1 MALSPMMEHYLSVK
15 EKYKDCV
22 LFYRLGDFYEMFF
35 DDAVRVSKLLDL
47 TLTGRDCGLK
57 ERAPMCGIPYH
68 AADGYIAKLVG
79 MGERVAICEQLTDP
93 AASKGMVERDV
104 VRVVSAGT
112 VIEENQL
119 DEKKNNYI
127 ACAYQGEK
135 GFALSWADITTGE
148 LCAREFPSREGLISA
163 LLNLSVSEV
172 ICNEAMLFSAKED
185 VEASRGALPAFS
197 CYLPWAF
204 ERAAAE
210 RSVCSQLGAQNTEA
224 LGLGGKDGAV
234 RAAGALLEYLRE
246 TQKHALKNMT
256 RLRIAEAG
264 EYMSLDANAVRN
276 LEILKNNAEGKRYGS
291 LLWLLD
297 KTKTGMGARKLV
309 SMLSA
314 PLLDRARI
322 EARLDAVEEL
332 YKSTV
337 VRMGIADTLGGMRDI
352 ERLTGRVSNGNLQPR
367 DCLALSASLSLVPNL
382 KFQLT
387 GFSSALLADIAADL
401 ADPKEICALLDRA
414 VSPEA
419 STLREGGYIRRG
431 YNEQLDELRA
441 VKDNGK
447 SLVLEL
453 ETRERERTGIRN
465 LKVGFNRVF
474 GYYIEVTNS
483 FRDKVPYSYS
493 PRQTLANCVRYTTD
507 ELKQLESKILGST
520 DAAARLEEHLFTE
533 IAEVLARNIPVFQRI
548 AGAVALL
555 DCLVSFAAVAIE
567 KKYCRPEL
575 AEDGALEIE
584 EGRHPVVE
592 AIAKDRFVPNG
603 CRLDNGEDRTMI
615 ITGPNMAG
623 KSTYLRQVALIT
635 FMAHVGCFVPAKRA
649 RVPLTDRI
657 FTRIG
662 ASDNLILD
670 RSTFM
675 VEMTEVAN
683 ILRNVTQKSL
693 LILDE
698 VGRGTSTFD
707 GLSIAWAVI
716 EYLTEKVRAKTL
728 FATHYHELTELEGKL
743 EGVKNY
749 KINVREIG
757 GSIVFLRKI
766 VRGGASR
773 SFGVEVASLA
783 GVPEEVTS
791 RAKVILKDLERGE
804 KRRLA
809 QNENGQDGQG
819 DPAPAAEKM
828 QEEAQEETL
837 REALGGIDVNALTPM
852 QALAFLAQLK
862 EKLK

>member
-1 MALSPMMEHYLSVK
+1 MALSPMMEHYLSMK

-57 ERAPMCGIPYH
+57 ERAPMCGIPFH
-68 AADGYIAKLVG
+68 AADAYIAKLVS
-79 MGERVAICEQLTDP
+79 MGERVAICEQLTEP
-93 AASKGMVERDV
+93 TAGKGMVERDV
-104 VRVVSAGT
+104 IRVVSAGT

-127 ACAYQGEK
+127 ACAYKSGAAY
-135 GFALSWADITTGE
+135 ALAWADITTGE
-148 LCAREFPSREGLISA
+148 LCAEELSGRENVISA
-163 LLNLSVSEV
+163 LVNLAVAEV
-172 ICNEAMLFSAKED
+172 ICNEEMLFDAKED

-204 ERAAAE
+204 EKAAAE
-210 RSVCSQLGAQNTEA
+210 RSVCEQLGAASLEA
-224 LGLGGKDGAV
+224 LGLDGKDGAV

-246 TQKHALKNMT
+246 TQKHALKNMNAI
-256 RLRIAEAG
+256 RVVDAG
-264 EYMSLDANAVRN
+264 RNMTLDANAVRN

-297 KTKTGMGARKLV
+297 HTKTGMGARKLV
-309 SMLSA
+309 AMLSA
-314 PLLDRARI
+314 PLADKAEI
-322 EARLDAVEEL
+322 ERRLDAVDEL
-332 YKSTV
+332 FKGTV
-337 VRMGIADTLGGMRDI
+337 VRMGIADMLGGVRDI

-367 DCLALSASLSLVPNL
+367 DCLALSSSLAAVPNL
-382 KFQLT
+382 KFQLI
-387 GFSSALLADIAADL
+387 GFSSSLLREIADDL
-401 ADPKEICALLDRA
+401 VDTKEICDLLDRA
-414 VSPEA
+414 ISPDA
-419 STLREGGYIRRG
+419 TTLKEGNYIRRG
-431 YNEQLDELRA
+431 YSEQLDELRA

-483 FRDKVPYSYS
+483 FKDKVPYSYV
-493 PRQTLANCVRYTTD
+493 PRQTLANCVRYTTE
-507 ELKQLESKILGST
+507 ELKDLEGKILGST
-520 DAAARLEEHLFTE
+520 DAASRLEEHLFGE
-533 IAEVLARNIPVFQRI
+533 LMEVLSRNIPVFQRI
-548 AGAVALL
+548 AGAIALL
-555 DCLVSFAAVAIE
+555 DCLVSFASVAKE
-567 KKYCRPEL
+567 NKYCRPEI
-575 AEDGALEIE
+575 AEGGALEIE

-592 AIAKDRFVPNG
+592 AISKDRFVPND
-603 CRLDNGEDRTMI
+603 CRLDNGDDRTMI

-649 RVPLTDRI
+649 RVPLCDRI

-683 ILRNVTQKSL
+683 ILRNATERSL

-707 GLSIAWAVI
+707 GLSIAWSVI
-716 EYLTEKVRAKTL
+716 EYLTNNVRAKTL

-791 RAKVILKDLERGE
+791 RAKVILKELERGE
-804 KRRLA
+804 KRR
-809 QNENGQDGQG
+809 
-819 DPAPAAEKM
+819 EKLPEPTEEP
-828 QEEAQEETL
+828 QETEEFSL
-837 REALGGIDVNALTPM
+837 REELRGIDVNTLTPM
-852 QALAFLAQLK
+852 QALALLAELK
-862 EKLK
+862 EKAQ

>member
-1 MALSPMMEHYLSVK
+1 MALSPMMEHYLSMK

-57 ERAPMCGIPYH
+57 ERAPMCGIPFH
-68 AADGYIAKLVG
+68 AADAYIAKLVS
-79 MGERVAICEQLTDP
+79 MGERVAICEQLTEP
-93 AASKGMVERDV
+93 TAGKGMVERDV
-104 VRVVSAGT
+104 IRVVSAGT

-127 ACAYQGEK
+127 ACAYKSGAAY
-135 GFALSWADITTGE
+135 ALAWADITTGE
-148 LCAREFPSREGLISA
+148 LCAEELSGRENVISA
-163 LLNLSVSEV
+163 LVNLAVAEV
-172 ICNEAMLFSAKED
+172 ICNEEMLFDAKED

-204 ERAAAE
+204 EKAAAE
-210 RSVCSQLGAQNTEA
+210 RSVCEQLGAASLEA

-246 TQKHALKNMT
+246 TQKHALKNMNAI
-256 RLRIAEAG
+256 RVVDAG
-264 EYMSLDANAVRN
+264 RNMTLDANAVRN

-297 KTKTGMGARKLV
+297 HTKTGMGARKLV
-309 SMLSA
+309 AMLYA
-314 PLLDRARI
+314 PLADKAEI
-322 EARLDAVEEL
+322 ERRLDAVDEL
-332 YKSTV
+332 FKGTV
-337 VRMGIADTLGGMRDI
+337 VRMGIADMLGGVRDI

-367 DCLALSASLSLVPNL
+367 DCIALSSSLAAVPNL
-382 KFQLT
+382 KFQLI
-387 GFSSALLADIAADL
+387 GFSSSLLCEIAGDL
-401 ADPKEICALLDRA
+401 VDTKEICDLLDRA
-414 VSPEA
+414 ISPDA
-419 STLREGGYIRRG
+419 TTLKEGNYIRRG
-431 YNEQLDELRA
+431 YSEQLDELRA

-483 FRDKVPYSYS
+483 FKDKVPYSYV
-493 PRQTLANCVRYTTD
+493 PRQTLANCVRYTTE
-507 ELKQLESKILGST
+507 ELKDLEGKILGST
-520 DAAARLEEHLFTE
+520 DAASRLEEHLFGE
-533 IAEVLARNIPVFQRI
+533 LMEVLSRNIPVFQRI
-548 AGAVALL
+548 AGAIALL
-555 DCLVSFAAVAIE
+555 DCLVSFASVAKE
-567 KKYCRPEL
+567 NKYCRPEI
-575 AEDGALEIE
+575 AESGALEIE

-592 AIAKDRFVPNG
+592 AISKDRFVPND
-603 CRLDNGEDRTMI
+603 CRLDNGDDRTMI

-649 RVPLTDRI
+649 RVPLCDRI

-683 ILRNVTQKSL
+683 ILRNATERSL

-707 GLSIAWAVI
+707 GLSIAWSVI
-716 EYLTEKVRAKTL
+716 EYLTNNVRAKTL

-791 RAKVILKDLERGE
+791 RAKVILKELERGE
-804 KRRLA
+804 KRR
-809 QNENGQDGQG
+809 
-819 DPAPAAEKM
+819 EKLPEPTEEP
-828 QEEAQEETL
+828 QETEEFSFREEL
-837 REALGGIDVNALTPM
+837 RGIDVNTLTPM
-852 QALAFLAQLK
+852 QALALLAELK
-862 EKLK
+862 EKAQ

>member
-1 MALSPMMEHYLSVK
+1 MALSPMMEHYLSMK

-57 ERAPMCGIPYH
+57 ERAPMCGIPFH
-68 AADGYIAKLVG
+68 AADAYIAKLVS
-79 MGERVAICEQLTDP
+79 MGERVAICEQLTEP
-93 AASKGMVERDV
+93 TAGKGMVERDV
-104 VRVVSAGT
+104 IRVVSAGT

-127 ACAYQGEK
+127 ACAYKSGAAY
-135 GFALSWADITTGE
+135 ALAWADITTGE
-148 LCAREFPSREGLISA
+148 LCAEELSGRENVISA
-163 LLNLSVSEV
+163 LVNLAVAEV
-172 ICNEAMLFSAKED
+172 ICNEEMLFDAKED

-210 RSVCSQLGAQNTEA
+210 RSVCEQLGAASLEA
-224 LGLGGKDGAV
+224 LGLDGKDGAV

-246 TQKHALKNMT
+246 TQKHALKNMNAI
-256 RLRIAEAG
+256 RVVDAG
-264 EYMSLDANAVRN
+264 RNMTLDANAVRN

-297 KTKTGMGARKLV
+297 HTKTGMGARKLV
-309 SMLSA
+309 AMLSA
-314 PLLDRARI
+314 PLADKAEI
-322 EARLDAVEEL
+322 ERRLDAVDEL
-332 YKSTV
+332 FKGTV
-337 VRMGIADTLGGMRDI
+337 VRMGIADMLGGVRDI

-367 DCLALSASLSLVPNL
+367 DCLALSSSLAAVPNL
-382 KFQLT
+382 KFQLI
-387 GFSSALLADIAADL
+387 GFTSSLLCEIAGDL
-401 ADPKEICALLDRA
+401 VDTKEICDLLDRA
-414 VSPEA
+414 ISPDA
-419 STLREGGYIRRG
+419 TTLKEGNYIRRG
-431 YNEQLDELRA
+431 YSEQLDELRA

-483 FRDKVPYSYS
+483 FKDKVPYSYV
-493 PRQTLANCVRYTTD
+493 PRQTLANCVRYTTE
-507 ELKQLESKILGST
+507 ELKDLEGKILGST
-520 DAAARLEEHLFTE
+520 DAASRLEEHLFGE
-533 IAEVLARNIPVFQRI
+533 LMEVLSRNIPVFQRI
-548 AGAVALL
+548 AGAIALL
-555 DCLVSFAAVAIE
+555 DCLVSFASVAKE
-567 KKYCRPEL
+567 NKYCRPEI
-575 AEDGALEIE
+575 AEGGALEIE

-592 AIAKDRFVPNG
+592 AISKDRFVPND
-603 CRLDNGEDRTMI
+603 CRLDNGDDRTMI

-649 RVPLTDRI
+649 RVPLCDRI

-683 ILRNVTQKSL
+683 ILRNATERSL

-707 GLSIAWAVI
+707 GLSIAWSVI
-716 EYLTEKVRAKTL
+716 EYLTNNVRAKTL

-791 RAKVILKDLERGE
+791 RAKVILKELERGE
-804 KRRLA
+804 KRR
-809 QNENGQDGQG
+809 
-819 DPAPAAEKM
+819 EKLPEPTEEP
-828 QEEAQEETL
+828 QESEEFSLCEEL
-837 REALGGIDVNALTPM
+837 RGIDVNTLTPM
-852 QALAFLAQLK
+852 QALALLAELK
-862 EKLK
+862 EKAQ